1 MYSNLLHPC
10 ITEPTRIVG
19 SNRPALIDNIF
30 INTYSKNVNSGN
42 IIEKISDHMPNF
54 VIIREIIDK
63 KKPQKLV
70 IRDMKNFNK
79 EQYLKDLEN
88 IKNLDVIQYKSTN
101 DMYNAFHTA
110 FLQVTDK
117 KSPYKTLSKSER
129 KVREKPWITKSI
141 LQSIKIKNK
150 LYNKSIQKQD
160 KFWSERYRY
169 YRNKISIMIKKS
181 KENHLG
187 SYFQSNLAN
196 SKLTWNKM
204 HNILSN
210 RTKKHGDIIVS
221 ENGITISNQKL
232 VANKFNTYFTN
243 VSHNLLKDLGKSNN
257 KYQDYLKIQVH
268 IVSFLKK
275 LLQMNSVS

>member
-30 INTYSKNVNSGN
+30 INTYNKHVNSGN

-54 VIIREIIDK
+54 VIIREIINK

-79 EQYLKDLEN
+79 EQYLKYLEN
-88 IKNLDVIQYKSTN
+88 IKNLYVIQYKSTN
-101 DMYNAFHTA
+101 DMYNVFHTA
-110 FLQVTDK
+110 FLQVIDK

-169 YRNKISIMIKKS
+169 YRNKINIMIKKV
-181 KENHLG
+181 KE
-187 SYFQSNLAN
+187 
-196 SKLTWNKM
+196 
-204 HNILSN
+204 
-210 RTKKHGDIIVS
+210 
-221 ENGITISNQKL
+221 IT
-232 VANKFNTYFTN
+232 
-243 VSHNLLKDLGKSNN
+243 
-257 KYQDYLKIQVH
+257 
-268 IVSFLKK
+268 
-275 LLQMNSVS
+275 

>member
-30 INTYSKNVNSGN
+30 INTYNKHVNSGN

-88 IKNLDVIQYKSTN
+88 IKNLYVIQYKSTN

-110 FLQVTDK
+110 FLQVIDK

-129 KVREKPWITKSI
+129 ITKSI

-169 YRNKISIMIKKS
+169 YRNKINIMIKKV
-181 KENHLG
+181 KE
-187 SYFQSNLAN
+187 
-196 SKLTWNKM
+196 
-204 HNILSN
+204 
-210 RTKKHGDIIVS
+210 
-221 ENGITISNQKL
+221 IT
-232 VANKFNTYFTN
+232 
-243 VSHNLLKDLGKSNN
+243 
-257 KYQDYLKIQVH
+257 
-268 IVSFLKK
+268 
-275 LLQMNSVS
+275 